1 MGSRYLPRWGVV
13 SLSRSFARLRDL
25 RVYVAAA
32 VVLAVV
38 GVLVPWL
45 LTRNDLAA
53 GWTQAKLRASLAACD
68 TARYP
73 NPSGAVSAG
82 ACRCVTALVSHSL
95 PLGLTTAGAGASGGQ
110 AEVQRDTAS
119 CNREHP
125 AGA

>member
-1 MGSRYLPRWGVV
+1 MTLPGTMGAMSFPA
-13 SLSRSFARLRDL
+13 SLARLRDL

-32 VVLAVV
+32 VVLALV

-45 LTRNDLAA
+45 LTRNALAA
-53 GWTQAKLRASLAACD
+53 GWTPAKVRAADAACD
-68 TARYP
+68 AARYP

-110 AEVQRDTAS
+110 AEVERDTAS
-119 CNREHP
+119 CNRQRP
-125 AGA
+125 AR